1 MAYSRE
7 LTMALHILAIPDR
20 ADGRKEAEYRP
31 QIAYGGAILCWLLS
45 AGVYI
50 AAKWATADVPPWTLC
65 FWRLSIACAIL
76 LPLAGTHFGAMAR
89 LVKSRFPELLLVG
102 CLGLTFCQGMIY
114 AGLQYCDATTAGII
128 MALAPVLTMVLA
140 ALVLGEAL
148 GIWQAI
154 GALSSLAG
162 VAAIIAHGD
171 IDALLKLRFNP
182 GELWVAGAA
191 LCWGLYTVLLR
202 RMKFDLDRLPLL
214 ALLLGF
220 GALAALPFYLWE
232 IANDVRSAMTTS
244 GYLAIG
250 YVAIPGGALMY
261 LLYNRSVDMLG
272 ASRAGMLLYLQTL
285 FVAIL
290 AYIFLGEALHSY
302 DLFGAALIVAG
313 LLLANLFKPGRRKA
327 AA

>member
-1 MAYSRE
+1 
-7 LTMALHILAIPDR
+7 MALHILAIPDR
-20 ADGRKEAEYRP
+20 VDSGKQAEDPP
-31 QIAYGGAILCWLLS
+31 QSAYVGAVLCWLLS

-50 AAKWATADVPPWTLC
+50 AVKWTTAAVPPWTLC

-76 LPLAGTHFGAMAR
+76 LPLAGAHFGAMSR
-89 LVKSRFPELLLVG
+89 LVKSRLLKLLFVG
-102 CLGLTFCQGMIY
+102 CLGLTFCQGMLY

-128 MALAPVLTMVLA
+128 MALTPILTMILA
-140 ALVLGEAL
+140 ALVLGEPL
-148 GIWQAI
+148 GAWQAI
-154 GALSSLAG
+154 GALFSLAG

-171 IDALLKLRFNP
+171 IDTLLKLRVNP
-182 GELWVAGAA
+182 GELWVVGAA
-191 LCWGLYTVLLR
+191 LCWALYTVLLR

-232 IANDVRSAMTTS
+232 IANDGRSAMTTS

-261 LLYNRSVDMLG
+261 LLYNRSVEMLG

-285 FVAIL
+285 FVALL

-302 DLFGAALIVAG
+302 DLVGAASIVAG
-313 LLLANLFKPGRRKA
+313 LLLANLFKPGRKKA